1 MRPRISI
8 QSSVCHGQA
17 CVTGTRIP
25 VHQILGMLANGDTV
39 ETLLQDYPQLT
50 REDVMACL
58 AYGAELARD
67 EFDAVELATA
77 QG

>member
-1 MRPRISI
+1 M
-8 QSSVCHGQA
+8 
-17 CVTGTRIP
+17 
-25 VHQILGMLANGDTV
+25 HQILGMLTNGDTV